1 MLHSQGRRPY
11 KTIRFVVPSIPRGVL
26 QLIAPSPDLSSATVH
41 RNSDLENRV
50 AELELELS
58 VWKQAHANILES
70 AEREKKA
77 HNAQVSTLNRQIS
90 SLETIKAGLSVLIGR
105 KVTRMTADAKNQS
118 QNPLIFCVID
128 GWVNVFHE
136 SFLRQGLQGGIQAAQ
151 NTTKGIAE
159 YLSQENVQ
167 VFGRISFWITLYLN
181 RRSVLDAL
189 VNNAICT
196 AEQFDDFLLGFS
208 QASPRFQIVEVEQGR
223 EAVAA
228 KMKGEHVP
236 LGSSGR

>member
-11 KTIRFVVPSIPRGVL
+11 KAIRFVVPSTSRGVP
-26 QLIAPSPDLSSATVH
+26 QLIVPSPDLSSATVH

-105 KVTRMTADAKNQS
+105 KVTRVTADAKLE
-118 QNPLIFCVID
+118 PKPAHL
-128 GWVNVFHE
+128 
-136 SFLRQGLQGGIQAAQ
+136 LRHRRLGQRLPRVLLKTGTAGGHPGGAEHD
-151 NTTKGIAE
+151 KGHR
-159 YLSQENVQ
+159 
-167 VFGRISFWITLYLN
+167 RISFPGKRAGLWPHLLLDNSILKQTIRA
-181 RRSVLDAL
+181 RRSRQQRNMHSRTV
-189 VNNAICT
+189 
-196 AEQFDDFLLGFS
+196 
-208 QASPRFQIVEVEQGR
+208 
-223 EAVAA
+223 
-228 KMKGEHVP
+228 
-236 LGSSGR
+236 